1 MVNRKIAKIR
11 KKNIGNDIQ
20 IVSLQIVTLC
30 SEAPCFIRLLPDCHD
45 HNIVHNGLVL
55 SVLLK
60 IIAQLSNFGNLRR
73 NYFEL
78 GLVFKSSR
86 VSKTASTV

>member
-1 MVNRKIAKIR
+1 MVNIKIAKIR
-11 KKNIGNDIQ
+11 RKNIGNAIQ
-20 IVSLQIVTLC
+20 C

-45 HNIVHNGLVL
+45 HNIVHDGLVL

-60 IIAQLSNFGNLRR
+60 IIAELSNFGNLKR

-86 VSKTASTV
+86 VSKTTSTV

>member
-1 MVNRKIAKIR
+1 MVNRKMAKIR

-20 IVSLQIVTLC
+20 C

-78 GLVFKSSR
+78 GLVFKSSH